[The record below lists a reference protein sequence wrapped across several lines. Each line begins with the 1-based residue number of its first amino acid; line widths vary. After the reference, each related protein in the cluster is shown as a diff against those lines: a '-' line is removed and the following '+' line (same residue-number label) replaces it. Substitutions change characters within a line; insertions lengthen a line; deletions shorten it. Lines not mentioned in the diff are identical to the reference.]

1 MCEPISATTAA
12 VLSGLA
18 IVASTA
24 SGIVGY
30 IGQSQTANQQAAY
43 QSALAQQRNQQIL
56 ENQRLAQESYL
67 RQAQQVNIRQQQEE
81 EKASS
86 ELQSTQIE
94 AMQARARARV
104 ASGEAGVT
112 GLSVDSL
119 IADFYRQEDFYR
131 QGIQRNVAFSRQ
143 QSQEDIKG
151 LRAEA
156 EGRYQAIQPYLPE
169 PITRPSFLGTA
180 LQIGANAALQ
190 TSSAVSQYR
199 LNKMTKGG

>member
-30 IGQSQTANQQAAY
+30 IGQSQAANQQAAY

-81 EKASS
+81 EKAST

-112 GLSVDSL
+112 GLSVDNL
-119 IADFYRQEDFYR
+119 IADFYRQEDVYK
-131 QGIQRNVAFSRQ
+131 QGVQRNVEFSRQ

-156 EGRYQAIQPYLPE
+156 EGRAQAIQPYLPE
-169 PITRPSFLGTA
+169 PVARPSFLGTA

-199 LNKMTKGG
+199 LNKLTKGG

>member
-1 MCEPISATTAA
+1 MCEPISATAAA

-30 IGQSQTANQQAAY
+30 IGQSQAASQQAAY
-43 QSALAQQRNQQIL
+43 QSALAQQRNQQIA
-56 ENQRLAQESYL
+56 ENQRLAQEAYL
-67 RQAQQVNIRQQQEE
+67 QQAHQVNLRQQQEE
-81 EKASS
+81 EKASQ
-86 ELQSTQIE
+86 ETQSAQIE
-94 AMQARARARV
+94 AMQARARVRV
-104 ASGEAGVT
+104 ASGEAGVS
-112 GLSVDSL
+112 GLSVDNL
-119 IADFYRQEDFYR
+119 IADFYRQEDVYK
-131 QGIQRNVAFSRQ
+131 QGIQRNVDFSRQ

-151 LRAEA
+151 LRAQA

-169 PITRPSFLGTA
+169 PIARPSFLGTA

-199 LNKMTKGG
+199 LNKLTKGG

>member
-30 IGQSQTANQQAAY
+30 IGQQQAASQQQAY
-43 QSALAQQRNQQIL
+43 QNALVQQRNQQIA
-56 ENQRLAQESYL
+56 ENQRLAQEAYL
-67 RQAQQVNIRQQQEE
+67 QQSQQVNLRQQQEE
-81 EKASS
+81 EKAST
-86 ELQSTQIE
+86 EIQSAQIE

-131 QGIQRNVAFSRQ
+131 QGVQRNVEMSRQ

-151 LRAEA
+151 LRAQA
-156 EGRYQAIQPYLPE
+156 QGRYQEIQPYLPE
-169 PITRPSFLGTA
+169 PIARPSFLGTA
-180 LQIGANAALQ
+180 LQIGANVATQ

-199 LNKMTKGG
+199 LNKLMKGG

>member
-30 IGQSQTANQQAAY
+30 IGQSQAASQQAAY
-43 QSALAQQRNQQIL
+43 QSALAQQRNQQIA
-56 ENQRLAQESYL
+56 ENQRLAQEAYL
-67 RQAQQVNIRQQQEE
+67 QQSQQINLRQQQEE
-81 EKASS
+81 EKTSQ
-86 ELQSTQIE
+86 ETQSAQIE

-104 ASGEAGVT
+104 ASGEAGVS
-112 GLSVDSL
+112 GLSVDNL
-119 IADFYRQEDFYR
+119 IADFYRQEDVYK
-131 QGIQRNVAFSRQ
+131 QSVQRNVEFSRQ

-151 LRAEA
+151 LRSQA

-169 PITRPSFLGTA
+169 PIARPSFLGTA

-190 TSSAVSQYR
+190 SSSAVSQYR
-199 LNKMTKGG
+199 LNKLTKGN

>member
-30 IGQSQTANQQAAY
+30 IGQQQAANQQASY
-43 QSALAQQRNQQIL
+43 QSALAQQRNQQIV

-81 EKASS
+81 EKAST

-119 IADFYRQEDFYR
+119 IADFYRQEDFYK
-131 QGIQRNVAFSRQ
+131 QGVQRNVAFSRQ

-156 EGRYQAIQPYLPE
+156 EGRYQALQPYLPE
-169 PITRPSFLGTA
+169 PIARPSFLGTA

>member
-30 IGQSQTANQQAAY
+30 IGQSQAASQQAAY
-43 QSALAQQRNQQIL
+43 QSALAQQRNQQIA
-56 ENQRLAQESYL
+56 ESQRLAQEAYI
-67 RQAQQVNIRQQQEE
+67 QQSQQINLRQQQEE
-81 EKASS
+81 EKASQ
-86 ELQSTQIE
+86 ETQSAQIE

-104 ASGEAGVT
+104 ASGEAGVS
-112 GLSVDSL
+112 GLSVDNL
-119 IADFYRQEDFYR
+119 IADFYRQEDVYK
-131 QGIQRNVAFSRQ
+131 QSVQRNVEFSRQ

-151 LRAEA
+151 LRSQA

-169 PITRPSFLGTA
+169 PIARPSFLGTA

-199 LNKMTKGG
+199 LNKLTKGN